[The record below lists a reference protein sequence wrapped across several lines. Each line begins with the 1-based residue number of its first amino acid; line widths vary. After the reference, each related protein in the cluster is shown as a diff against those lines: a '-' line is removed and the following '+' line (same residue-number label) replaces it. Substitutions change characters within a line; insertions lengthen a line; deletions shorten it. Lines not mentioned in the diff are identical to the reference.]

1 MSKKKISPEL
11 REFFAE
17 EVRLNSN
24 STLETARW
32 HLRDFY
38 ERGPEDPVLGEIAA
52 TMSEVDELLVV
63 HDEHT
68 PLTEFL

>member
-1 MSKKKISPEL
+1 VAQQQISAEL
-11 REFFAE
+11 RKFFAE
-17 EVRLNSN
+17 EVRLDANA
-24 STLETARW
+24 TLETARW

-52 TMSEVDELLVV
+52 LMAEVDELLVT

-68 PLTEFL
+68 PLSNLL